1 MELSYFIADV
11 SVSTHHEHT
20 DVVTIQTEPAELDLA
35 SLASK
40 LEGGKFFPIF
50 EYCTIPL
57 QSLFISWLEFQQ

>member
-11 SVSTHHEHT
+11 SVSRHDEHI
-20 DVVTIQTEPAELDLA
+20 DVVPIHTEPPELDLA

-50 EYCTIPL
+50 EYCTISL
-57 QSLFISWLEFQQ
+57 QSSFITWLEFQQ

>member
-40 LEGGKFFPIF
+40 LEGG
-50 EYCTIPL
+50 
-57 QSLFISWLEFQQ
+57 